1 MTADSGNKPGAAGP
15 VDYTKRRHQPE
26 KTENQLNAAGQA
38 LLTSIDEESARPREL
53 TASYPR
59 IVNHMAK
66 IWRIPRE
73 MDRYFDE
80 LLTDARGGRQGFP
93 LRILMEL
100 GALKDYYHAKLFP
113 TRRDPFDP
121 FS

>member
-15 VDYTKRRHQPE
+15 VDYTKRRHPAE
-26 KTENQLNAAGQA
+26 KTENELNAAGQV
-38 LLTSIDEESARPREL
+38 LLASITEESARPKEL
-53 TASYPR
+53 VATYPR

-73 MDRYFDE
+73 MDRYFEE
-80 LLTDARGGRQGFP
+80 LLTDARGGRKGFP